1 MVEAT
6 LNSGSLIT
14 ARLALEQGKDIFAIP
29 GAPNEGRSAGPNKL
43 IKDGANLAESADDI
57 LEILGRNNRQRVLQQ
72 RSYNTRVAKKSG
84 KQPEPTLLE
93 TDLCPQK
100 TEKTK
105 IIDYLNHSGVYV
117 DEIIRASGLDAATVS
132 LELLELE
139 LSGKIV
145 RQPGNKVVLVK

>member
-1 MVEAT
+1 MPIWPRVPTTFWRYSEETTGRGFFNKEA
-6 LNSGSLIT
+6 IT
-14 ARLALEQGKDIFAIP
+14 P
-29 GAPNEGRSAGPNKL
+29 G
-43 IKDGANLAESADDI
+43 
-57 LEILGRNNRQRVLQQ
+57 RQ
-72 RSYNTRVAKKSG
+72 KKSG

-145 RQPGNKVVLVK
+145 RQPGNKVALVK

>member
-1 MVEAT
+1 M
-6 LNSGSLIT
+6 
-14 ARLALEQGKDIFAIP
+14 
-29 GAPNEGRSAGPNKL
+29 
-43 IKDGANLAESADDI
+43 
-57 LEILGRNNRQRVLQQ
+57 EILGRNNRQRVLQQ
-72 RSYNTRVAKKSG
+72 RSYNTRAAKKSG

-132 LELLELE
+132 WSFWNWSSAEKSSGNRATKW
-139 LSGKIV
+139 LS
-145 RQPGNKVVLVK
+145 